1 MENTPIKETKDG
13 SINDQNR
20 DKHGD
25 IFKGVDEGMELD
37 KEDEATLM

>member
-13 SINDQNR
+13 SIIDQNR
-20 DKHGD
+20 QKHAD

-37 KEDEATLM
+37 KEDEAALM